1 MSDENQVEVPVFKS
15 DFLKGKKGLVC
26 GVANKRSI
34 AWGIAQALSNHGCQL
49 AFTYQGDRLKE
60 NVEELAATLPGTSP
74 LYPCDVNDDNQIKA
88 VADGLQKD
96 FGKLD
101 YLVHCIAFAKKED
114 ISGNIVN
121 TSRDGFKLAQ
131 EISAYSLIALT
142 KAVEPLMEKEGGSIV
157 ALTYLG
163 SEKVVPNYNVMGTAK
178 AALES
183 SIRYLA
189 AGLGPKNIR
198 VNGVSAGPVN
208 TLAARGIAGFTEML
222 ANHAKKAPLGRN
234 VEIEEVANAAF
245 FLLSPL
251 GSGITGETIYV
262 DCGYRIMGT

>member
-1 MSDENQVEVPVFKS
+1 MSEAQVEQPVFKS
-15 DFLKGKKGLVC
+15 SLLKGKKGLVC

-34 AWGIAQALSNHGCQL
+34 AWGIAQALSDHGCEL

-60 NVEELAATLPGTSP
+60 NVAELAATLPGKSP
-74 LYPCDVNDDNQIKA
+74 LYPCDVNDDAQIKG
-88 VADGLQKD
+88 VFDGLAKD

-114 ISGNIVN
+114 ISGRMVD

-131 EISAYSLIALT
+131 EISAFSLIALA
-142 KAVEPLMEKEGGSIV
+142 KGAEPLMTNGGSIV

-163 SEKVVPNYNVMGTAK
+163 SEKVITNYNVMGTAK

-189 AGLGPKNIR
+189 ADMGKKNIR

-208 TLAARGIAGFTEML
+208 TLAARGIAGFTTML
-222 ANHAKKAPLGRN
+222 DNHAKKAPLGRN

-251 GSGITGETIYV
+251 GSGITGEIIYV

>member
-15 DFLKGKKGLVC
+15 ELLKGKKGLVC

-34 AWGIAQALSNHGCQL
+34 AWGIAQALSDHGCEL

-60 NVEELAATLPGTSP
+60 NVAELAATLPLKSP
-74 LYPCDVNDDNQIKA
+74 LYPCDVNDDSQIKA
-88 VADGLQKD
+88 VFDGLQKD

-114 ISGNIVN
+114 ISGRTID
-121 TSRDGFKLAQ
+121 TSRDGFKLAH
-131 EISAYSLIALT
+131 EISSYSLVALA
-142 KAVEPLMEKEGGSIV
+142 KGAEPLMTNGGAIV

-163 SEKVVPNYNVMGTAK
+163 SDKVITNYNVMGMAK
-178 AALES
+178 ASLES

-189 AGLGPKNIR
+189 ADLGKKNIR

-208 TLAARGIAGFTEML
+208 TLAARGIAGFTTML
-222 ANHAKKAPLGRN
+222 DNHAKRAPLGRN

-251 GSGITGETIYV
+251 G
-262 DCGYRIMGT
+262 

>member
-1 MSDENQVEVPVFKS
+1 MSDNQAEAPVFKS
-15 DFLKGKKGLVC
+15 EFLKGKKGLVC

-34 AWGIAQALSNHGCQL
+34 AWGIAQALSNHGCEL

-60 NVEELAATLPGTSP
+60 NVEELAATLPGKSP
-74 LYPCDVNDDNQIKA
+74 LYPCDVNDDSQIKA
-88 VADGLQKD
+88 LGEGLQKD

-189 AGLGPKNIR
+189 AGLGPKKIR
-198 VNGVSAGPVN
+198 VNGLSAGPVN
-208 TLAARGIAGFTEML
+208 TLAARGIAGFTDML
-222 ANHAKKAPLGRN
+222 ANHARKSPLGRN